1 MKIPAS
7 PSRLISGPIGP
18 TLFKL
23 SAPMLIG
30 ILGMMAFNVVD
41 IFFVGRLGT
50 VPLAAITLTFPVVMV
65 VGTFTLGLGVG
76 AMAVISKGIGAG
88 DRGSIRRHSTDS
100 LSLAAVCVLVLTGI
114 GLTTIDPLFRLLGAS
129 EAMLPY
135 VKQYMD
141 IWYPGMLFY
150 IVPVVGNNIIRATGD
165 TITPSAVMLTGVL
178 VNAMLD
184 PLFIFGWGPVPA
196 MGIAGAAVATVIA
209 RGLTLALALWVLH
222 FREHL
227 LASPWP
233 GINELLRSW
242 KILLATGL
250 PVAVSNAI
258 IPIALGILTRIVTR
272 FGEEAVA
279 GFGVASRIEGFG
291 MAVVY
296 ALSTGMSPF
305 VGQNF
310 GAGKID
316 RIAKGISLA
325 RMFSLAWGMLLA
337 VIFWICARP
346 VAAWFNDDP
355 QVLESAVQYLW
366 IVPFSLGLRSIH
378 QIIWTSLNVLGRPW
392 DSLILEF
399 LLAFALWIPF
409 AWIGALMY
417 GTAGL
422 YWGLTLANIIAGVI
436 AYVWVDWVLVKEREK
451 HTAE

>member
-23 SAPMLIG
+23 SAPMLVG

-196 MGIAGAAVATVIA
+196 MGIAGAAIATVIA

-233 GINELLRSW
+233 GIHELLRSW

-279 GFGVASRIEGFG
+279 GFGVATRIEGFG

-451 HTAE
+451 HTAV

>member
-23 SAPMLIG
+23 SAPMLVG

-100 LSLAAVCVLVLTGI
+100 LSLAAMCVLVLTGI
-114 GLTTIDPLFRLLGAS
+114 GLTTIDPLFSLLGAS

-135 VKQYMD
+135 VKQYMN

-165 TITPSAVMLTGVL
+165 TITPSAVMLTGVV
-178 VNAMLD
+178 VNALLD

-196 MGIAGAAVATVIA
+196 MGMAGAAVATVIA

-233 GINELLRSW
+233 GIDELLRSW

-291 MAVVY
+291 MAVIY

-355 QVLESAVQYLW
+355 LVLESAVQYLW

-436 AYVWVDWVLVKEREK
+436 AYVWVDWILVKEKEK
-451 HTAE
+451 HTAV